1 MKRNQILFWAMAWTL
16 LLASCGYRQRVV
28 ENPLVGNAATTA
40 MDVVKVQ
47 LTDSLTVLDV
57 NAYYYPNYWIK
68 IASDSYLQAKGKHY
82 ALTGADGIEP
92 DSLFWMPESGEASF
106 RLMFEPLPDNVDEF
120 DFIEPAADGW
130 KIYGIDLTGKKR
142 YGAPEGLPQEALQ
155 EDGLTSVPEP
165 ALKTGETTVR
175 VHMLYFH
182 EDIDTEVPLY
192 LNTLCGMQ
200 EQLTV
205 PIDPETGIATAK
217 FMQYGPAQALMALGV
232 TIWLSPGETVDIYV
246 DGRFN
251 GYYIVERRGGYE
263 GTFQPLYDT
272 GVYRDL
278 TNLSANDML
287 YRSYCTMQMYTGN
300 FADYAMTSKEYAD
313 HVINVYQANAD
324 SIAQSDMPALAKEL
338 ARLSLAQEALYA
350 MSQGNYF
357 REHNYRSRHNQ
368 WDPNQPVKGIEPM
381 KPEDQAKICQVI
393 DVNDPKLLMGRNL
406 LNYVSAVASQ
416 NEWLKVAGV
425 EDGKGF
431 ASGLALF
438 TKAAT
443 KLKSNPPL
451 EEKDLQ
457 AMEQLDNPFFMEALR
472 SMQQE
477 TEKQLAAVEGKAVV
491 QPVPDV
497 PVEKLFDAMIAPYK
511 GKVVLVDF
519 WNTWCGPCRSALKLI
534 EPMKSAELKSDDIVW
549 MYIANETSPLVTYK
563 TMIPD
568 IEGVH
573 FRLNDA
579 QWDYL
584 CDKFKIDGIPSYV
597 LVGKDGKYRLRNDF
611 RDHAVL
617 KQVLSEMTE

>member
-106 RLMFEPLPDNVDEF
+106 RLMFEPLPDNADEF

-142 YGAPEGLPQEALQ
+142 YGVPEGLPQEALQ

-165 ALKTGETTVR
+165 ALKAGETTVR

-182 EDIDTEVPLY
+182 KDIDTEVPLY

-457 AMEQLDNPFFMEALR
+457 AMEQLDNPFVMEALR

-597 LVGKDGKYRLRNDF
+597 LVSKDGKYGLRNDF

-617 KQVLSEMTE
+617 KQTLGGMIK

>member
-1 MKRNQILFWAMAWTL
+1 MKRNQILFLAMAWTL

-28 ENPLVGNAATTA
+28 ENPLIGNAATTA

-47 LTDSLTVLDV
+47 LTDSVTVLDV

-68 IASDSYLQAKGKHY
+68 IASNAYLQAAGKQY

-106 RLMFEPLPDNVDEF
+106 RLMFEPLPDDTDTF
-120 DFIEPAADGW
+120 DFIEPAEDGW
-130 KIYGIDLTGKKR
+130 KIYDIDLTGEKH

-155 EDGLTSVPEP
+155 GDGWVSVPEP

-182 EDIDTEVPLY
+182 KDIDTEVPLY

-232 TIWLSPGETVDIYV
+232 TIWLLPGETVDIYV

-324 SIAQSDMPALAKEL
+324 SIAQSDMPALAQEL

-425 EDGKGF
+425 EEGF
-431 ASGLALF
+431 AADLASF
-438 TKAAT
+438 VRNAEAV
-443 KLKSNPPL
+443 KSASL
-451 EEKDLQ
+451 TEEDLQ
-457 AMEQLDNPFFMEALR
+457 AFKSSVSNPFFIEALQ

-597 LVGKDGKYRLRNDF
+597 LVSKDGKYGLRNDF

-617 KQVLSEMTE
+617 KQTLGGMIK

>member
-1 MKRNQILFWAMAWTL
+1 MKRNQILFLAMAWSL

-28 ENPLVGNAATTA
+28 ENPLIGNAATTA

-47 LTDSLTVLDV
+47 LTDSVTVLDV

-68 IASDSYLQAKGKHY
+68 IASDSYLQAEGKHY

-106 RLMFEPLPDNVDEF
+106 RLMFEPLPDNADEF

-142 YGAPEGLPQEALQ
+142 YGVPEGLPQEALQ

-182 EDIDTEVPLY
+182 KDIDTEVPLY

-205 PIDPETGIATAK
+205 PIDPETGIATAE
-217 FMQYGPAQALMALGV
+217 FMQYGPAQAFMALGV

-300 FADYAMTSKEYAD
+300 FADYAMTSKKYAD

-406 LNYVSAVASQ
+406 LNYVSAIASQ

-534 EPMKSAELKSDDIVW
+534 EPMKSAELESDDIVW

-597 LVGKDGKYRLRNDF
+597 LVGKDGKYGLRNDF

-617 KQVLSEMTE
+617 KQTLGGMIK

>member
-1 MKRNQILFWAMAWTL
+1 MKRNQILFWAMAWSL

-40 MDVVKVQ
+40 MDVV
-47 LTDSLTVLDV
+47 TVLDV

-106 RLMFEPLPDNVDEF
+106 RLMFEPLPDNADEF
-120 DFIEPAADGW
+120 DFIDPAADGW
-130 KIYGIDLTGKKR
+130 KIYGIDLTGEKR

-155 EDGLTSVPEP
+155 QGGLTSVPEP

-457 AMEQLDNPFFMEALR
+457 AMEQLDNPFFIEALQ

-597 LVGKDGKYRLRNDF
+597 LVSKDGKYGLRNDF

-617 KQVLSEMTE
+617 KQTLGGMIK

>member
-1 MKRNQILFWAMAWTL
+1 MKRNQILFWAMAWSL

-47 LTDSLTVLDV
+47 LTDSVTVLDV

-106 RLMFEPLPDNVDEF
+106 RLMFEPLPDNADEF

-165 ALKTGETTVR
+165 ALKTGKTTLR
-175 VHMLYFH
+175 IHMLYFH
-182 EDIDTEVPLY
+182 KDIDTEVPLY
-192 LNTLCGMQ
+192 LNTMWGAQ
-200 EQLTV
+200 ELLQL
-205 PIDPETGIATAK
+205 PIDPATGIATAE

-425 EDGKGF
+425 EKGF
-431 ASGLALF
+431 VADLASFVHNA
-438 TKAAT
+438 KAV
-443 KLKSNPPL
+443 KSASL
-451 EEKDLQ
+451 TEEDLQ
-457 AMEQLDNPFFMEALR
+457 AFKSSVSNPFFIEALR

-597 LVGKDGKYRLRNDF
+597 LVSKDGKYGLRNDF

-617 KQVLSEMTE
+617 KQTLGGMIK

>member
-1 MKRNQILFWAMAWTL
+1 MKRNQILFLAMAWTL

-28 ENPLVGNAATTA
+28 ENPLIGNAATTA

-47 LTDSLTVLDV
+47 LTDSVTMLDV

-82 ALTGADGIEP
+82 ALTGADGIEQ

-106 RLMFEPLPDNVDEF
+106 RLMFEPLPDDTDEF

-130 KIYGIDLTGKKR
+130 KIYDIDLTGEKR
-142 YGAPEGLPQEALQ
+142 YGAPEGLPQEAMQ

-165 ALKTGETTVR
+165 ALKAGETTVR

-182 EDIDTEVPLY
+182 KDIDTEVPLY

-217 FMQYGPAQALMALGV
+217 FMQYGPAQAFMTIGGH
-232 TIWLSPGETVDIYV
+232 IWLSPGETVDVYV

-251 GYYIVERRGGYE
+251 GYYIVERRGEYD
-263 GTFQPLYDT
+263 GTFQAMYAT
-272 GVYRDL
+272 GIYRDL
-278 TNLSANDML
+278 SNLSATDVL
-287 YRSYCTMQMYTGN
+287 HKSYCFMQMYTGN
-300 FADYAMTSKEYAD
+300 FADYKMTSKEYAD

-357 REHNYRSRHNQ
+357 REHNYRSKHNQ
-368 WDPNQPVKGIEPM
+368 WDPSQPVKGIEPM

-477 TEKQLAAVEGKAVV
+477 TKKQLAAVEGKAVV

-597 LVGKDGKYRLRNDF
+597 LVSKDGKYGLRNDF

-617 KQVLSEMTE
+617 KQTLGGMIK

>member
-1 MKRNQILFWAMAWTL
+1 
-16 LLASCGYRQRVV
+16 
-28 ENPLVGNAATTA
+28 
-40 MDVVKVQ
+40 
-47 LTDSLTVLDV
+47 
-57 NAYYYPNYWIK
+57 
-68 IASDSYLQAKGKHY
+68 
-82 ALTGADGIEP
+82 
-92 DSLFWMPESGEASF
+92 
-106 RLMFEPLPDNVDEF
+106 
-120 DFIEPAADGW
+120 
-130 KIYGIDLTGKKR
+130 
-142 YGAPEGLPQEALQ
+142 
-155 EDGLTSVPEP
+155 
-165 ALKTGETTVR
+165 
-175 VHMLYFH
+175 
-182 EDIDTEVPLY
+182 
-192 LNTLCGMQ
+192 
-200 EQLTV
+200 
-205 PIDPETGIATAK
+205 
-217 FMQYGPAQALMALGV
+217 MQYGPAQAFM
-232 TIWLSPGETVDIYV
+232 TIGGTVWLSPGETLDVYV

-251 GYYIVERRGGYE
+251 GYYIVERRGGYD
-263 GTFQPLYDT
+263 GTFQPMYAT
-272 GVYRDL
+272 GVCRDL
-278 TNLSANDML
+278 SNLSATDVL
-287 YRSYCTMQMYTGN
+287 HKSYCSMQLYASN
-300 FADYAMTSKEYAD
+300 FADYTMTSKEYAD
-313 HVINVYQANAD
+313 RVISVYRANAD
-324 SIAQSDMPALAKEL
+324 SIAQSGMHALAKEM

-425 EDGKGF
+425 EKGF
-431 ASGLALF
+431 AADLASF
-438 TKAAT
+438 VHNAEAV
-443 KLKSNPPL
+443 KSASL
-451 EEKDLQ
+451 TEEDLQ
-457 AMEQLDNPFFMEALR
+457 AFKSSVSNPFFTEALR
-472 SMQQE
+472 SMRQE

-497 PVEKLFDAMIAPYK
+497 PVEKLFDTMIAPYK

-597 LVGKDGKYRLRNDF
+597 LVGKDGKYGLRNDF

-617 KQVLSEMTE
+617 KQTLGGMIK